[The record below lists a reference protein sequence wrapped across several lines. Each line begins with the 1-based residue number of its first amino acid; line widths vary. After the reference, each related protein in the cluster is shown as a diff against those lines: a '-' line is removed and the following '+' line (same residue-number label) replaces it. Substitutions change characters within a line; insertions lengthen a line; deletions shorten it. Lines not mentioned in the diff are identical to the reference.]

1 MLNELREKLSGY
13 LPRGRDEEEFPA
25 DFSFIDSEQGEK
37 YLSYKFITEL
47 DYPEEDG
54 ILLDEN
60 VAFDMIENTNRIVE
74 AYLDDSEVATVMSVL
89 GYEPERENLTPSG
102 QYHYQEEFNSDD
114 IEEMLEIAYQQ
125 EVDIFYVEQVED
137 IMRKNGTEEQTVQQY
152 MEELDKI
159 AEPVTVDPIQE
170 NIPMD
175 VAIALKAE
183 QENLNLVTSDV
194 DFIEQPFVGMDAID
208 NSIYTPH
215 QMKQLLDMESRRE

>member
-89 GYEPERENLTPSG
+89 GYEPEIENLTPSG

-159 AEPVTVDPIQE
+159 AEPVTVEPIQE